1 MKALVLEE
9 IGKLNIKDVPKPKAE
24 GNRLLVKVEAVSIC
38 GSDVHGYDGS
48 SGRRKPPII
57 MGHEAAGIVEEAG
70 PLAEGFS
77 PGDRVTFNS
86 SEYCA
91 KCSFCAQGKTNL
103 CKTGKVFG
111 VSCDD
116 YHKDG
121 AMAQYISVPD
131 YSTYK
136 IPNGVSFIEAALA
149 EPLSVALHAVNLT
162 DIKLGDTA
170 LIFGAGTIG
179 SMLLK
184 LLKISNCSTVVMVD
198 IDEIK
203 LEQAKKMRADYC
215 INSLKENVTDRV
227 NEITNGEG
235 ADLAFEAVGIAP
247 TVNAAVSAL
256 KKCGILTLLGNVSPK
271 IDFPLQKVVV
281 KELRVIASCAVTTEY
296 ERSLKLIALGQV
308 NVKDIISQV
317 VPIERGQEMFDRLHS
332 GEKGLGK
339 VVLTL

>member
-1 MKALVLEE
+1 MKALVLQEY
-9 IGKLNIKDVPKPKAE
+9 GKLKIKEVEKPEAQ
-24 GNRLLVKVEAVSIC
+24 GNRVLIKVEAVSIC

-48 SGRRKPPII
+48 SGRRQPPLI
-57 MGHEAAGIVEEAG
+57 MGHEAAGVVEAVG
-70 PLAEGFS
+70 PLAEGFK

-86 SEYCA
+86 SEYCG
-91 KCSFCAQGKTNL
+91 KCSFCAIGKPNL
-103 CKTGKVFG
+103 CKFVKIFG

-121 AMAQYISVPD
+121 AMAEYVTVPD
-131 YSTYK
+131 YIAYK
-136 IPNGVSFIEAALA
+136 IPKGVSFVQASLA

-162 DIKLGDTA
+162 NIKLGDTA

-184 LLKISNCSTVVMVD
+184 LLKISSCSKVVMVD

-203 LEQAKKMRADYC
+203 LENAKKMGADFC
-215 INSLKENVTDRV
+215 INSANENVTDRIL
-227 NEITNGEG
+227 EITEGEG

-247 TVNAAVSAL
+247 TINSAIDAL
-256 KKCGILTLLGNVSPK
+256 KKCGTLTMLGNVSPK
-271 IDFPLQKVVV
+271 IDFPLQKTVM
-281 KELRVIASCAVTTEY
+281 KELCLISSCAVATEY
-296 ERSLKLIALGQV
+296 ERSLKLMAQGKV
-308 NVKDIISQV
+308 NVDDVISEV

-332 GEKGLGK
+332 AEKGLGK